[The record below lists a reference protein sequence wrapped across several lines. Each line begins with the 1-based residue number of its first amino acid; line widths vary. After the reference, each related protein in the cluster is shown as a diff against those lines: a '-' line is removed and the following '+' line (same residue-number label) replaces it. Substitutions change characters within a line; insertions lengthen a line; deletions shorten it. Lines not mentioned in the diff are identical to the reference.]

1 MGLLLAAHDSREM
14 TFTDR
19 QRQYITAA
27 RVARLAT
34 ADTEGRPHVV
44 PICFT
49 LHDSDIVTPLDEK
62 PKHVDQRDLRRV
74 QDIHANDSVSLVVN
88 HYRDN
93 WATLGWVQVRGTAH
107 LVGPGEAGHAGA
119 IAALR
124 EKYDQYKRHQ
134 LEELPIIRIAVSH
147 VVSWGTLFPDDA

>member
-1 MGLLLAAHDSREM
+1 M
-14 TFTDR
+14 TLTDR

-44 PICFT
+44 PACFT
-49 LHDSDIVTPLDEK
+49 LHDGDVVTPLDEK
-62 PKHVDQRDLRRV
+62 SKNVDQRELRRV
-74 QDIHANDSVSLVVN
+74 QDIQANGAVSLVVD
-88 HYRDN
+88 HYRED
-93 WATLGWVQVRGTAH
+93 WSTLGWVQVRGTAH
-107 LVGPGEAGHAGA
+107 LVAPGEAAHASA

-124 EKYDQYKRHQ
+124 EKYDQYERHR
-134 LEELPIIRIAVSH
+134 LEALPIIRIVVSH

>member
-1 MGLLLAAHDSREM
+1 MGLLVAACDGRDM
-14 TFTDR
+14 TLTDR
-19 QRQYITAA
+19 QRQYITTA

-44 PICFT
+44 PACFT
-49 LHDSDIVTPLDEK
+49 LYESDIVTPLDEK

-74 QDIHANDSVSLVVN
+74 QDIQANGSVSLVID
-88 HYRDN
+88 HYREN
-93 WATLGWVQVRGTAH
+93 WSALGWVQVRGTAH
-107 LVGPGEAGHAGA
+107 LVASGEAGHAGA

-124 EKYDQYKRHQ
+124 EKYDQYERHR

-147 VVSWGTLFPDDA
+147 VFSWGNLFPDDT

>member
-1 MGLLLAAHDSREM
+1 M
-14 TFTDR
+14 TLTDR
-19 QRQYITAA
+19 QRQYLTAA

-44 PICFT
+44 PACFT
-49 LHDSDIVTPLDEK
+49 LYDGDVVTPLDEK
-62 PKHVDQRDLRRV
+62 PKHTDQRELRRV
-74 QDIHANDSVSLVVN
+74 QDIQANGSVALVVD

-107 LVGPGEAGHAGA
+107 LVDPDEAGHAGA

-124 EKYDQYKRHQ
+124 EKYDQYERHR
-134 LEELPIIRIAVSH
+134 LEDFPMIRIAIGH
-147 VVSWGTLFPDDA
+147 VASWGTLFPDDA